1 MKKYVKPT
9 VKVDRIITD
18 NIANL
23 SSWLEGNEFNQ
34 SELSITI
41 YDMQS

>member
-23 SSWLEGNEFNQ
+23 SSWLEGKDFNQ

-41 YDMQS
+41 YEMNS

>member
-23 SSWLEGNEFNQ
+23 SSWLQKNEFNE

-41 YDMQS
+41 YEMNS

>member
-18 NIANL
+18 LADL

-34 SELSITI
+34 DELSITI
-41 YDMQS
+41 YEMNS